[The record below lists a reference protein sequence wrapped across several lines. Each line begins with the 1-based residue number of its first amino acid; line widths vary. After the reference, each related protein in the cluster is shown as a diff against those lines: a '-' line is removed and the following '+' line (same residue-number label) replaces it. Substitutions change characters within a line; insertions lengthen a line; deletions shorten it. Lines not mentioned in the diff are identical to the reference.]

1 MAQSSARASFRQ
13 SLLKVVQADKRI
25 VGLLEGGSGGERR
38 VDQWSDL
45 DVFLFLNDADME
57 AFMQTWKTWIEQ
69 CGYLLLA
76 YHPEGQVIIAWTIF
90 HADPLPLRVDFRFF
104 PTSQIETIRT
114 WPTSPHTL
122 EEFVLVDKTHGK
134 LSAVAQ
140 NLVSQSQR
148 LPDSQE
154 AETFDQF
161 CNRMW
166 YFLHSA
172 YCKLQRGDQWYARI
186 SFHIAVLDSLIAL
199 LKLEAGIVER
209 WLASF
214 PTWKLEHF
222 LSQTRM
228 EQLNACIPLV
238 GPEALKL
245 AMYNTAQLGQD
256 VCETLATQRGWMW
269 PREAA
274 EAVIQMLEKQET
286 TL

>member
-13 SLLKVVQADKRI
+13 SLLEAVQADERI

-57 AFMQTWKTWIEQ
+57 AFLQTWETWIEP
-69 CGYLLLA
+69 CGRLLLA
-76 YHPEGQVIIAWTIF
+76 YHPDGQAIIAWTIF
-90 HADPLPLRVDFRFF
+90 DVDPVPLRVDFRFF
-104 PTSQIETIRT
+104 PASQIESVRT

-140 NLVSQSQR
+140 NLVGQPQR
-148 LPDSQE
+148 LPDGEE
-154 AETFDQF
+154 AETFEQF

-199 LKLEAGIVER
+199 LKLEAGVVER

-214 PTWKLEHF
+214 PTWKLERF

-228 EQLNACIPLV
+228 EQLNTCIPLV

-245 AMYNTAQLGQD
+245 AMYNTALLGQD
-256 VCETLATQRGWMW
+256 VCETLATQHGWKW
-269 PREAA
+269 PHEAA

-286 TL
+286 TH